1 MSKSFFKYAALFVVV
16 CTYTITNI
24 IWGNVWSYQYIQ
36 PKSPKVNVEKI
47 QKLFSKLNIYNWEI
61 TGNYNDIKDEIISFQ
76 IDNNVIPKVN
86 DESAWYIWPKTYS
99 ALQKKYWSNFTQN
112 YNKIFWIQVTDN
124 TLAWTE
130 RTFVVSAYYS
140 PLPWQKRYATWSYA
154 WDIRLNW
161 NWTHWASWVAVH
173 PGFIAAPSNYSFWT
187 KIEIEWLWVW
197 TVEDRGWAIVR
208 AGVRWYEYDRLDIWM
223 WYGDEWLTKALNWW
237 KRTVKWK
244 IVENTVTNTI
254 EYSWS
259 TKQKSSDSIAINITP
274 QSSSK
279 DIKSMQT
286 LFSEAELYSWNI
298 NWKYSSFKNSIID
311 FQIET
316 KVIPTRT
323 SLWHW
328 YIWKKTIAKLEAVYP
343 EIFLKSKR
351 KNQPEIKENSKVE
364 NQSKKDDKVIVENK
378 PSKDKKDTRFEVTV
392 SNEVEK
398 KFKLTSQQQKE
409 VEKIHIILVDVLDKR
424 FWNNKLKLKTQNNK
438 LAKRVLA
445 IANTAKK
452 ESNREKLKY
461 LYSLLKE

>member
-61 TGNYNDIKDEIISFQ
+61 TGNYNDIKDEII
-76 IDNNVIPKVN
+76 
-86 DESAWYIWPKTYS
+86 
-99 ALQKKYWSNFTQN
+99 
-112 YNKIFWIQVTDN
+112 
-124 TLAWTE
+124 
-130 RTFVVSAYYS
+130 
-140 PLPWQKRYATWSYA
+140 
-154 WDIRLNW
+154 
-161 NWTHWASWVAVH
+161 
-173 PGFIAAPSNYSFWT
+173 SFWT

-316 KVIPTRT
+316 KVIPTRK

-364 NQSKKDDKVIVENK
+364 NQSKKDEYI
-378 PSKDKKDTRFEVTV
+378 S
-392 SNEVEK
+392 
-398 KFKLTSQQQKE
+398 
-409 VEKIHIILVDVLDKR
+409 
-424 FWNNKLKLKTQNNK
+424 
-438 LAKRVLA
+438 
-445 IANTAKK
+445 
-452 ESNREKLKY
+452 Y
-461 LYSLLKE
+461 L